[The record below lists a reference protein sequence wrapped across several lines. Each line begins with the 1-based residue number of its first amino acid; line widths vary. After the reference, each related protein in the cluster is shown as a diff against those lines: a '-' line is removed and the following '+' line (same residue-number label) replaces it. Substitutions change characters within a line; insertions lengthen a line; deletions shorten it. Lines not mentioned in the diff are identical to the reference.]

1 MLNVTSEYK
10 EAILKPDR
18 YIKSYVTVN
27 GLRYEE
33 EVKSIKYNSSIVSG
47 GQFTVGTT
55 NASTVEIEFTGII
68 DSFVEDYI
76 VKAFVGVMETG
87 NEVEYIP
94 LGEFLIDEIKIDRN
108 SLKTKIKATDKMK
121 LLNKMFESKLAYP
134 ARLREVVQEICN
146 YTGVRLDSTMLS
158 TKNVNKVVGKTC
170 REALSYLA
178 QIENAFVIFNRKGG
192 LEFRKLSRTNYKI
205 AMDNYYLK
213 GLELNEVSYRV
224 SGITADL
231 KDKKKTIYNVGTD
244 VGSQIKLTNPIM
256 TQEYLNNLF
265 IELKDLNFKPYK
277 LKFQGNPAL
286 EVGDWVQI
294 EDKNG
299 SYVGVPVLAM
309 SIDFNGGLSSNIS
322 TDVKGSSAV
331 SYEYKGS
338 IQRQIELINQ
348 RLGADGTTISGGET
362 EPQNPKEGD
371 TWFKPNGAFTDLL
384 IYENGEWVLKTSTSN
399 MDKLLDKLTKDEIIS
414 RKFISAIAKII
425 ELDASR
431 ITSGYLDTER
441 LKAGSISS
449 HIISDDAKADIKKGM
464 ISEEKYNELVADNT
478 KFKSEIGE
486 NITKEV
492 EKITVGA
499 RNLLQN
505 SYFFDKSKWYSFG
518 AKSIEYSKLNS
529 IENWNDCESVKFVSR
544 NTELNSNILGFYLFD
559 NLNLQVNT
567 DYTLSFDVINFSDF
581 EIKFFLNEYT
591 SKLKEVVK
599 KKEQKRIILKSKN
612 IKKLFIE
619 VLENNQEPVFSIK
632 RLKVEE
638 GIIATTWVPA
648 IEDVESENERLKQ
661 ELLTLTT
668 NNKELAEKLKDL
680 EKEDLRLKEF
690 IKSSITQT
698 KSNITFDFDKFK
710 EVYQNDKSIF
720 VEKFNDI
727 SSYIRFDINGMEM
740 GKKDGEFKVRL
751 SPTKQS
757 FFMKEREVAYF
768 SNQELNITDVTI
780 LRSIRIGNF
789 AFVPREN
796 GNLSFRKVG
805 N

>member
-27 GLRYEE
+27 NVKYEE
-33 EVKSIKYNSSIVSG
+33 KVKHIKYNSSIVTG
-47 GQFTVGTT
+47 GSFTIGTT
-55 NASTVEIEFTGII
+55 NASTVEVEFTGII
-68 DSFVEDYI
+68 ENFVKDYV
-76 VKAFVGVMETG
+76 VKAFIGVMKTG

-134 ARLREVVQEICN
+134 ARIRDIVQEICN
-146 YTGVRLDSTMLS
+146 YVGVKLDSTMLS

-205 AMDNYYLK
+205 TMDNYYLK

-231 KDKKKTIYNVGTD
+231 KDKNKTIYKAGTD

-265 IELKDLNFKPYK
+265 TELKELNFKPYK

-294 EDKNG
+294 EDKDG

-309 SIDFNGGLSSNIS
+309 TLDFNGGLSSNIS
-322 TDVKGSSAV
+322 ADVKGSSAV
-331 SYEYKGS
+331 SCEYKGS

-348 RLGADGTTISGGET
+348 RLGSDGTTISGGET

-414 RKFISAIAKII
+414 KKFITAIAKII
-425 ELDASR
+425 ELDASK

-499 RNLLQN
+499 RNLLPN
-505 SYFFDKSKWYSFG
+505 SYFFDKGKWQTFG
-518 AKSIEYSKLNS
+518 AKSIEYSKLND
-529 IENWNDCESVKFVSR
+529 IESWNDCESIKFVSR
-544 NTELNSNILGFYLFD
+544 NTELNTNILGFYFLD
-559 NLNLQVNT
+559 NLKLENK
-567 DYTLSFDVINFSDF
+567 DYTLSFDCINFSDF

-591 SKLKEVVK
+591 AKVKEVVK
-599 KKEQKRIILKSKN
+599 SKEQKRIVLKSKDIN
-612 IKKLFIE
+612 KLFVE
-619 VLENNQEPVFSIK
+619 VLEINQEPVFCIK

-668 NNKELAEKLKDL
+668 NNKDLAEKLKDL
-680 EKEDLRLKEF
+680 ENEDLRLKEF

-698 KSNITFDFDKFK
+698 KSDIIFNFDKFK
-710 EVYQNDKSIF
+710 EVYKNDKSIF
-720 VEKFNDI
+720 TEKFDDI

-740 GKKDGEFKVRL
+740 GKKDGEFKMRL

-796 GNLSFRKVG
+796 GNLSFRKVSD
-805 N
+805 